1 MLWERNSG
9 EGAFDV
15 TAASPGTTNDDR
27 IAEEQAALRRVATLV
42 ARGTPPEEVFGAVAE
57 EVGRLLA
64 ADFAT
69 LGQYDGARDA
79 VAIAGLWTSTGAPA
93 PTPVGGRLPLGGH
106 NVATRV
112 YRTGHPARIDYSGVS
127 GVIGDVA
134 IREWGL
140 RSSVGVP
147 VSVEGRL
154 WGVMVVAFTREHLLA
169 ADTEARLA
177 GFTELAATAI
187 ANAQARGELR
197 SFAAEQAALLHV
209 ATLVARAA
217 APEQVFAAVAEEA
230 GQVLDAAIAIL
241 ARYDLDGATTAVG
254 TWTSTGVAFP
264 PSVGSRTGLGGRNV
278 STLVFQTGRPAR
290 IDDYADASG
299 PVGNVAREVSIRASV
314 GVPVRVEGRLWGVMI
329 VASTQ
334 EPVPAGTEDRLAG
347 FTELVAAAIASAE
360 ARAGLRSFAAEQA
373 ALRRVA
379 VLVARAAP
387 PKVVFASVAQE
398 AGRLLKAAYA
408 MVSRYDGDGLATF
421 VGGWTATATD
431 PDRPLPIG
439 LQLKLEGRNVHT
451 LVFQRG
457 RPTRI
462 DDYDAASGAWAEVAR
477 DWEYRSS
484 VGVPISVEGQLWGVM
499 LVGSNRESLPAGTE
513 DRLAGFTELVATA
526 LANAEA
532 RDALT
537 ASRARIVSAAD
548 QTRRRIERNLH
559 DGAQQR
565 LVSLTLRLR
574 AAQAAAPP
582 EAAELA
588 DRLEGAVTEANGVL
602 EELREIARGL
612 HPAILTESGL
622 RPALRAL
629 ARRSAVPVSLHVK
642 VGQRLPEAVEIA
654 AYYAVAEALTNT
666 AKHAQASTA
675 EVELATGD
683 DMLLVRVRDD
693 GLGGASF
700 GPGSGLA
707 GLRDR
712 AEALGGRIQ
721 LDSPRGAG
729 TTVRIVL
736 PLGGPGEPGSG

>member
-1 MLWERNSG
+1 M
-9 EGAFDV
+9 
-15 TAASPGTTNDDR
+15 TAASPGPTNDDR

-42 ARGTPPEEVFGAVAE
+42 ARGTPPEEVFAAVAE

-79 VAIAGLWTSTGAPA
+79 VAIAGMWTSTGAPA
-93 PTPVGGRLPLGGH
+93 PTPVGGRLPLGGR

-127 GVIGDVA
+127 GVIGDIA
-134 IREWGL
+134 IREWRL

-154 WGVMVVAFTREHLLA
+154 WGVMVVAFTREHLLP

-177 GFTELAATAI
+177 GFTELAASAI
-187 ANAQARGELR
+187 ANAQAR
-197 SFAAEQAALLHV
+197 AE
-209 ATLVARAA
+209 
-217 APEQVFAAVAEEA
+217 
-230 GQVLDAAIAIL
+230 
-241 ARYDLDGATTAVG
+241 
-254 TWTSTGVAFP
+254 
-264 PSVGSRTGLGGRNV
+264 
-278 STLVFQTGRPAR
+278 
-290 IDDYADASG
+290 
-299 PVGNVAREVSIRASV
+299 
-314 GVPVRVEGRLWGVMI
+314 
-329 VASTQ
+329 
-334 EPVPAGTEDRLAG
+334 
-347 FTELVAAAIASAE
+347 
-360 ARAGLRSFAAEQA
+360 LRSFAAEQA

-387 PKVVFASVAQE
+387 PKVVFASVATE
-398 AGRLLKAAYA
+398 AGRLLNAAHA

-421 VGGWTATATD
+421 VGGWTATATGA
-431 PDRPLPIG
+431 DRPLPLG
-439 LQLKLEGRNVHT
+439 LQLKLEGRNIHT

-499 LVGSNRESLPAGTE
+499 IVGSNRESLPAGTE

-537 ASRARIVSAAD
+537 ASRARIVSAGD

-602 EELREIARGL
+602 EELREIASGL

-629 ARRSAVPVSLHVK
+629 ARRSAVPVSLHVQ

-693 GLGGASF
+693 GNGGASF

-721 LDSPRGAG
+721 LDSPPGAG